1 LAGLSREVKY
11 NTVLFNNFSISQR
24 KDVMSKPYLWRLSL
38 AAWGVISL
46 VVIALTLAACGGA
59 ATTPEVAE
67 EPAAASPTEAPVE
80 EAEAV
85 AQNTPTTEKAEPTPT
100 EATEAEEAAEAAPEE
115 APQTASGPATCA
127 PLEIPDSLI
136 SSVKDED
143 WAKGPATAPMTVIEL
158 GDFQ

>member
-1 LAGLSREVKY
+1 
-11 NTVLFNNFSISQR
+11 LFNNFSITQR

-38 AAWGVISL
+38 AAWGITSL
-46 VVIALTLAACGGA
+46 LVIALTLAACGGA
-59 ATTPEVAE
+59 ATTPAAEE

-85 AQNTPTTEKAEPTPT
+85 AQNTPATEKAEPTAT
-100 EATEAEEAAEAAPEE
+100 QATEAEEAAEAAPEQ
-115 APQTASGPATCA
+115 APQTASGPAICA

-136 SSVKDED
+136 SPVTAED
-143 WAKGPATAPMTVIEL
+143 WAKGPATAAVTVLEL